1 MELENMKKGICTLKL
16 EKLKKVYNS
25 EGKVDDTLVNAVFSI
40 IDFNVSGNR
49 QLVPK
54 DVCLNSAHTL
64 KFKPLL
70 CKYNESTDYE
80 NPNDSF
86 GSHEEFLGKT
96 RDGDNCVLTGTHAI
110 GVSEKEGYLGIIK
123 DENGNDMDVLL
134 ASFMLWTYR
143 YPNEISLI
151 NEFFEKGETLYTSCE
166 YFYGNVE
173 DEIDENGI
181 KYQKVIGE
189 IIFDGHCLLG
199 SDIAPAYDSSKL
211 ISFNS
216 KWNKALNEKQ
226 NNDIQNQETDVD
238 IKNDN
243 QKEDA
248 SMEGNALFKVLN
260 ELSHGDIREKLMSEL
275 SKVMTADEFKYV
287 WISNYGI
294 YDSYFIYENYVEDE
308 YKNFK
313 IPYEKMEA
321 DIVLKFDEKVE
332 VQRDEVWVEVGAM
345 EKAVNEV
352 KESLDAKEVEIG
364 GLNESIKELNE
375 KVEGLEG
382 EKSDFASKMDV
393 ATNEIVDLTKQV
405 NEMKPVVEQFNSEK
419 LEQAI
424 NAQKVK
430 FEEKF
435 IALNAKEAFA
445 SEEVQELVKKSV
457 CESDEGKEAILSLN
471 SMLVELVKP
480 VAVEVKKEEEKIDIK
495 EFNSKKMENLI
506 DTKDTFETRYFV

>member
-1 MELENMKKGICTLKL
+1 
-16 EKLKKVYNS
+16 
-25 EGKVDDTLVNAVFSI
+25 
-40 IDFNVSGNR
+40 
-49 QLVPK
+49 
-54 DVCLNSAHTL
+54 
-64 KFKPLL
+64 
-70 CKYNESTDYE
+70 
-80 NPNDSF
+80 
-86 GSHEEFLGKT
+86 
-96 RDGDNCVLTGTHAI
+96 
-110 GVSEKEGYLGIIK
+110 
-123 DENGNDMDVLL
+123 
-134 ASFMLWTYR
+134 
-143 YPNEISLI
+143 
-151 NEFFEKGETLYTSCE
+151 
-166 YFYGNVE
+166 
-173 DEIDENGI
+173 
-181 KYQKVIGE
+181 
-189 IIFDGHCLLG
+189 
-199 SDIAPAYDSSKL
+199 
-211 ISFNS
+211 
-216 KWNKALNEKQ
+216 
-226 NNDIQNQETDVD
+226 
-238 IKNDN
+238 
-243 QKEDA
+243 
-248 SMEGNALFKVLN
+248 MEGNALFKVLN